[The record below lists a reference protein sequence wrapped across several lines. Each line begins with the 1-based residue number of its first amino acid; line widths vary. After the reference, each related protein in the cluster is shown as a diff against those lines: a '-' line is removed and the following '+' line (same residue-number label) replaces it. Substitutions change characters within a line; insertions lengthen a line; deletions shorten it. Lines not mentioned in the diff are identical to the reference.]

1 DGCDNSRQRKPRY
14 TIDTIVNNYCVLLLN
29 SPEQARVLIAS
40 KLFCPLLK
48 ALATTR
54 QPILALLTTTKITR
68 LIIAVLITY
77 ITCDHIHILCLQMPY
92 LGVVHPSCN
101 CILIG
106 ICTLELSG
114 VWGWIIMY
122 KINVNVGKRKLGQTL
137 CRL

>member
-1 DGCDNSRQRKPRY
+1 MTDLLSEMQHV
-14 TIDTIVNNYCVLLLN
+14 DTIVNNYCVLLKLN

-40 KLFCPLLK
+40 ELFCPLLK

-77 ITCDHIHILCLQMPY
+77 MTCDHIHIFCLQITY
-92 LGVVHPSCN
+92 FGVVHPSCN

-106 ICTLELSG
+106 MCTLEISG
-114 VWGWIIMY
+114 VW
-122 KINVNVGKRKLGQTL
+122 
-137 CRL
+137 

>member
-1 DGCDNSRQRKPRY
+1 MTDLLSEMQHV
-14 TIDTIVNNYCVLLLN
+14 DTIVNNYCVLLKLN

-40 KLFCPLLK
+40 ELFCPLLK

-77 ITCDHIHILCLQMPY
+77 MTCDHIHIFCLQMPY

-106 ICTLELSG
+106 ICTLEISG
-114 VWGWIIMY
+114 VWGWIMY